1 MHFKTCMW
9 NSRGIPRWPNTQR
22 KDQRTEYQPQT
33 LTEQHVRALRTRC
46 WCYPQRPKI
55 SVKSVSGW
63 PCPGWGWSRQRPESC
78 QPQPGCEHRGQEVSH
93 HVQRDKTS
101 SIRWRTPQTPT
112 TAPSQGYRTWS
123 GTRVLILHQLIILPS
138 KRGRD
143 LGLHGFC
150 GSYKPLVSEAESTP
164 KTQQFREE

>member
-1 MHFKTCMW
+1 MAKHPAEGPAH
-9 NSRGIPRWPNTQR
+9 RIPTSNPYRAARQSTEDTLPVLSLETQN
-22 KDQRTEYQPQT
+22 
-33 LTEQHVRALRTRC
+33 
-46 WCYPQRPKI
+46 PK
-55 SVKSVSGW
+55 SWTSVSGW
-63 PCPGWGWSRQRPESC
+63 PCPGWGWSRRRPEGC
-78 QPQPGCEHRGQEVSH
+78 RPQPGCERRGQEVSH
-93 HVQRDKTS
+93 HIQRDKTS

-123 GTRVLILHQLIILPS
+123 DTRVLILHQLIILPS